1 MKGQVLQSQTPS
13 WELSLLQRGHQD
25 RHIPSPHAPRS
36 PGSPGTNAVRC
47 ERPICIGGIRGSP
60 RKRMAQALIKS
71 TSNNKPPQQCAGSE
85 RAVRWQEPRGSSRQA
100 RAKPMDGTPLGC
112 DAMNNCTDQQ
122 YWDALVCQCI
132 PCSLICGRSAVRR
145 CAALCESM
153 VCNRKA
159 GFYYDKLLKKCINCA
174 TVCGQHP
181 KQCDP
186 SCGSGALATTP
197 PPPAALVTA
206 LPPAAALEQKA
217 CAEQEPWLVVYLL
230 LGLCLCA
237 LICSLVLG
245 WTHLRRKGEVGSCQA
260 GTGTCHRREDSSK
273 DRLVEAGSVGDG
285 STGSKVPEPVETCG
299 FCFPGH
305 GSAVQES
312 KGHHSPSCPPGER
325 VAAAHSRV
333 CSTGSAGAIPSP
345 DDGHFKIICSP
356 SQEKTPMV

>member
-1 MKGQVLQSQTPS
+1 
-13 WELSLLQRGHQD
+13 
-25 RHIPSPHAPRS
+25 
-36 PGSPGTNAVRC
+36 
-47 ERPICIGGIRGSP
+47 
-60 RKRMAQALIKS
+60 
-71 TSNNKPPQQCAGSE
+71 
-85 RAVRWQEPRGSSRQA
+85 
-100 RAKPMDGTPLGC
+100 MDGTPLGC

-186 SCGSGALATTP
+186 SCGCKAVCEGNGSGGTMGKGPTWGWAKRGAGLWAERARVPLAAPCPYQKVNEAGALATTP

-237 LICSLVLG
+237 LICSLFLG

-356 SQEKTPMV
+356 SQEKTPMA